1 MHQLQIQMKFF
12 IMFAYRTASAMTN
25 PVQNIHEAS
34 TKTTRGTE
42 HVEALARGLKVL
54 QAFDQAH
61 RRFSLS
67 QVARRVA
74 LPRATVRRILYTLE
88 TLGFVARDEKL
99 FWLTPDVL
107 KLANA
112 YLTSNGLSQAL
123 QAVCEEVTGTLAQA
137 CSAAVLMDGNAVF
150 VARARPASILSV
162 GLEVGYRLP
171 FYCTSVGRI
180 LSSGLAD
187 EALDKALGDL
197 EPKALT
203 DHTLTDIAL
212 IRSAILTARHQGY
225 CIVDQEAETGFRSI
239 AVPVR
244 RPDGQIAAALNI
256 GAHAETVSIGRMIDD
271 FLPVLE
277 EAAGRAGSL
286 IC

>member
-1 MHQLQIQMKFF
+1 M
-12 IMFAYRTASAMTN
+12 
-25 PVQNIHEAS
+25 
-34 TKTTRGTE
+34 RGVE

-54 QAFDQAH
+54 QVFDQAH
-61 RRFSLS
+61 RRLSLS
-67 QVARRVA
+67 QVSVLAA

-88 TLGFVARDEKL
+88 TLGFVGRDEKL

-112 YLTSNGLSQAL
+112 YLTSNGLTQVL
-123 QAVCEEVTGTLAQA
+123 QAICEDVTGALGQS
-137 CSAAVLMDGNAVF
+137 CSAAVLKNGDAVF
-150 VARARPASILSV
+150 VARAKPASILSV

-180 LSSGLAD
+180 LSSGLD
-187 EALDKALGDL
+187 EEALDARLQEL
-197 EPKALT
+197 EPRALT
-203 DHTLTDIAL
+203 DHTLTDKAL

-239 AVPVR
+239 AVPVQR
-244 RPDGQIAAALNI
+244 HGGQAAAALNI
-256 GAHAETVSIGRMIDD
+256 GAHAESVSIGRMIDD
-271 FLPVLE
+271 FLPVLK

-286 IC
+286 II